1 MGGSGNPFN
10 SISNATIT
18 LTGYTC
24 SDVPEL
30 TEEASNSSYRRL
42 LVFEPIE
49 GDPGHRDVVEDLA
62 VAATC
67 EETGL
72 TAGSHCTVCGQVIVA
87 QEEVSA
93 LGHAWGTPTYVW
105 AEDNASVTATA
116 VCTRDAEHTMTETVQ
131 PTSEITQEA
140 ACTQA
145 GEKTYTATFTKEPF
159 TTQTRSEE
167 IPAIPHS
174 PEHHELDPATCGH
187 NGTREYWQCSVCNKY
202 FSDAE
207 CTKEIAESDLVISAP
222 ENHTLVKTEAVPA
235 TCTTAGNIEYW
246 NCSVCGKYFS
256 DAGFTECEEGSW
268 IVPKTDHEYGEPTW
282 EWSKDYSTV
291 TATFTCKH
299 DETHTLDRTASI
311 KDGSIKPGKRIEAQ
325 RHADG
330 SQDYTAKVTG
340 PDGTEYK
347 VETTQILPATHKVH
361 KDKKSKDNKS
371 MTIDV
376 ETDTLKAAVSGEV
389 SAAAPALI
397 ASYDKDGRFLGL
409 EVVTKATEAVE
420 PAKGA
425 ESLKIL
431 WIDSSGYKPQS
442 EAEEIVRE

>member
-1 MGGSGNPFN
+1 MQTQRVDIPAAGHKMVHHPAVEATCDASGNTEYWACSVCHKYFGDAEGKTEKAAN
-10 SISNATIT
+10 SW
-18 LTGYTC
+18 
-24 SDVPEL
+24 
-30 TEEASNSSYRRL
+30 
-42 LVFEPIE
+42 
-49 GDPGHRDVVEDLA
+49 
-62 VAATC
+62 
-67 EETGL
+67 
-72 TAGSHCTVCGQVIVA
+72 VIP
-87 QEEVSA
+87 A
-93 LGHAWGTPTYVW
+93 LGHSWGAITYTW
-105 AEDNASVTATA
+105 SADNSTITALQ
-116 VCTRDAEHTMTETVQ
+116 VCDHDPNHSHDNTETV
-131 PTSEITQEA
+131 A
-140 ACTQA
+140 AALGIVT
-145 GEKTYTATFTKEPF
+145 
-159 TTQTRSEE
+159 
-167 IPAIPHS
+167 
-174 PEHHELDPATCGH
+174 PATCSASGK
-187 NGTREYWQCSVCNKY
+187 GFYV
-202 FSDAE
+202 AE
-207 CTKEIAESDLVISAP
+207 FTKAP
-222 ENHTLVKTEAVPA
+222 FVTQTKNVTIPALGHTLTKHDAVPA
-235 TCTTAGNIEYW
+235 TCGAEGNSAYW
-246 NCSVCGKYFS
+246 RCSVCGKYFS

-268 IVPKTDHEYGEPTW
+268 VVPQTGHEYGEPAW
-282 EWSKDYSTV
+282 AWSEDYSTA
-291 TATFTCKH
+291 TATFTCVH
-299 DETHTLDRTASI
+299 DEAHTLEQTASI

-376 ETDTLKAAVSGEV
+376 ETDTLKAAISGEV

-442 EAEEIVRE
+442 EAEEIDRME